1 MVLKLSVYF
10 RYKSQVEI
18 PHNLFGK
25 KNQCFLCFKMETEI
39 RDFFG
44 LSFFMTSCDVMREMS
59 ILDLVCIERGDT
71 LTIIAWTWY
80 HIRIL
85 YIDFFF

>member
-1 MVLKLSVYF
+1 MF
-10 RYKSQVEI
+10 
-18 PHNLFGK
+18 PLFQNGNR
-25 KNQCFLCFKMETEI
+25 NQQ
-39 RDFFG
+39 FFG
-44 LSFFMTSCDVMREMS
+44 LSFFMTSCDVIREMS

-85 YIDFFF
+85 YIDFFELLKRLNKKGLEGRGFSLLNDS